1 MQLRNCNQLF
11 NKLYSAST
19 TMYQHLLFNQSFINN
34 QWLSAATTF
43 DVVNPAT
50 QQVIT
55 SVTNAD
61 AHLTVNAVEAAHTAF
76 QTWQHTTVQQR
87 STILLQWHQLII
99 NNATALA
106 ALLTAEQGKPIHE
119 ALGEVQ
125 YGASFIS
132 WFANEAFRTNGI
144 TMPTVAAQKQLLT
157 LKAPVGVVA
166 AITPWNFPIA
176 MVTRKLA
183 PALAAGCTVVLKPAE
198 DTPLCALALAH
209 LAAEAGL
216 PAGVLNVVTTAQP
229 QTVGEVLATHPLV
242 QKITFTGSTA
252 TGRWL
257 MEKAATTVKR
267 LSLELGGNAPLIVTN
282 NADIPT
288 AVRGTLQS
296 KYRNAG
302 QTCVCANRIYVQ
314 RGVYNAF
321 LAAYT
326 KEVQAMKVGDG
337 AHKGTQIGPLINEK
351 ALQKVLH
358 LINDATQKGA
368 QVVCGGKRL
377 TANTLLLQPTILTQ
391 CNTTMQLHQDE
402 IFGPVTAIYVYD
414 TEAEVIAMAND
425 TIYGLAAY
433 LFTDNIH
440 EAWRITKALQYGIV
454 GVNEGLISH
463 AEAPFG
469 GIKQSGYGKE
479 GGAEGISDYMYT
491 KYVCMGIND
500 IIPNASL

>member
-1 MQLRNCNQLF
+1 
-11 NKLYSAST
+11 
-19 TMYQHLLFNQSFINN
+19 MYQHLLFNQSFINN

-50 QQVIT
+50 QQVIA

-61 AHLTVNAVEAAHTAF
+61 ANLTVNAVKAAHTAF

-87 STILLQWHQLII
+87 SAILLQWHQLII

-132 WFANEAFRTNGI
+132 WFANEAFRTNGVTI
-144 TMPTVAAQKQLLT
+144 PMVAAQKQLLT

-166 AITPWNFPIA
+166 AITPFNFPIA

-229 QTVGEVLATHPLV
+229 QTVGEVLAAHPLV

-314 RGVYNAF
+314 RGIYDAF

-326 KEVQAMKVGDG
+326 KAVQAMKVGDG
-337 AHKGTQIGPLINEK
+337 AHEGTQIGPLINEK
-351 ALQKVLH
+351 AVQKVLH
-358 LINDATQKGA
+358 LIHDATEKGA
-368 QVVCGGKRL
+368 QIVCGGKRL
-377 TANTLLLQPTILTQ
+377 TANALLLQPTILTQ
-391 CNTTMQLHQDE
+391 CNATMQLHQDE

-491 KYVCMGIND
+491 KYVCMGLND
-500 IIPNASL
+500 IVPNASL

>member
-1 MQLRNCNQLF
+1 
-11 NKLYSAST
+11 
-19 TMYQHLLFNQSFINN
+19 
-34 QWLSAATTF
+34 
-43 DVVNPAT
+43 
-50 QQVIT
+50 
-55 SVTNAD
+55 
-61 AHLTVNAVEAAHTAF
+61 
-76 QTWQHTTVQQR
+76 
-87 STILLQWHQLII
+87 
-99 NNATALA
+99 
-106 ALLTAEQGKPIHE
+106 
-119 ALGEVQ
+119 
-125 YGASFIS
+125 
-132 WFANEAFRTNGI
+132 
-144 TMPTVAAQKQLLT
+144 
-157 LKAPVGVVA
+157 
-166 AITPWNFPIA
+166 
-176 MVTRKLA
+176 
-183 PALAAGCTVVLKPAE
+183 
-198 DTPLCALALAH
+198 
-209 LAAEAGL
+209 
-216 PAGVLNVVTTAQP
+216 
-229 QTVGEVLATHPLV
+229 
-242 QKITFTGSTA
+242 
-252 TGRWL
+252 

-314 RGVYNAF
+314 RGIYDAF

-326 KEVQAMKVGDG
+326 KAVQAMKVGDG
-337 AHKGTQIGPLINEK
+337 AHEGTQIGPLINEK
-351 ALQKVLH
+351 AVQKVLH
-358 LINDATQKGA
+358 LIHDATEKGA
-368 QVVCGGKRL
+368 QIVCGGKRL
-377 TANTLLLQPTILTQ
+377 TANALLLQPTILTQ
-391 CNTTMQLHQDE
+391 CNATMQLHQDE

-491 KYVCMGIND
+491 KYVCMGLND
-500 IIPNASL
+500 IVPNASL

>member
-1 MQLRNCNQLF
+1 
-11 NKLYSAST
+11 
-19 TMYQHLLFNQSFINN
+19 MYQSLLFHQSFINN
-34 QWLSAATTF
+34 QWQSASSTF
-43 DVVNPAT
+43 NVVNPAT
-50 QQVIT
+50 QAVIT
-55 SVTNAD
+55 AVTNAD
-61 AHLTVNAVEAAHTAF
+61 THLTVNAIEAAQAAF
-76 QTWQHTTVQQR
+76 ETWQHTTAHER
-87 STILLQWHQLII
+87 SAILLRWHQSILEHAPI
-99 NNATALA
+99 LA
-106 ALLTAEQGKPIHE
+106 ALLTAEQGKPLQE

-125 YGASFIS
+125 YGASFIA
-132 WFANEAFRTNGI
+132 WYAHEALRTNGI
-144 TMPTVAAQKQLLT
+144 TIPPVVANKQLFT

-216 PAGVLNVVTTAQP
+216 PAGVLNVITTAQP
-229 QTVGEVLATHPLV
+229 QVVGMVLATHPMV

-282 NADIPT
+282 HAHVPT

-314 RGVYNAF
+314 RGIYNEF
-321 LAAYT
+321 IAAYT
-326 KEVQAMKVGDG
+326 AEVQALQVGDG
-337 AHKGTQIGPLINEK
+337 AQVGTQIGPLINEK
-351 ALQKVLH
+351 AVQKVLH
-358 LINDATQKGA
+358 LIHDATQKGA
-368 QVVCGGKRL
+368 QIVCGGNRL
-377 TANTLLLQPTILTQ
+377 TANALMLQPTVLTN
-391 CNTTMQLHQDE
+391 CTHDMQLHNDE

-414 TEAEVIAMAND
+414 TEAEVVAMANN
-425 TIYGLAAY
+425 TMYGLAAY
-433 LFTDNIH
+433 LFTDHIH
-440 EAWRITKALQYGIV
+440 EVWRITKALQYGIV

-469 GIKQSGYGKE
+469 GIKQSGFGKE
-479 GGAEGISDYMYT
+479 GGADGISDYMYT
-491 KYVCMGIND
+491 KYVCMGIGD
-500 IIPNASL
+500 R